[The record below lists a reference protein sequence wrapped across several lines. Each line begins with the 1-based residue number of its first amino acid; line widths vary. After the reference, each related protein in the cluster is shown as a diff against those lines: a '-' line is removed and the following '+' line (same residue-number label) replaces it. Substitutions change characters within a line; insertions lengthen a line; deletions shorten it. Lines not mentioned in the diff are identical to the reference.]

1 MRVANLESFVDGL
14 TKKINDAGGCD
25 GGCEYDTGWDAA
37 IAEAIR
43 LCKEFFRE
51 YIDGIQ
57 ESDVRW
63 IDIESQLPRDDKYI
77 LISLE
82 NFSIP
87 MIGRY
92 EQDEDGIGSFY
103 IGDETEP
110 CSNQNLFVNAW
121 MYLPEKYKG

>member
-1 MRVANLESFVDGL
+1 MRVANLESFVEEL
-14 TKKINDAGGCD
+14 TQKISDAGGCD
-25 GGCEYDTGWDAA
+25 GGCEYDTCREKVAA
-37 IAEAIR
+37 AIR
-43 LCKEFFRE
+43 LFKEFFRE

-77 LISLE
+77 LLSIE

-92 EQDEDGIGSFY
+92 EQDEDGNGSFY